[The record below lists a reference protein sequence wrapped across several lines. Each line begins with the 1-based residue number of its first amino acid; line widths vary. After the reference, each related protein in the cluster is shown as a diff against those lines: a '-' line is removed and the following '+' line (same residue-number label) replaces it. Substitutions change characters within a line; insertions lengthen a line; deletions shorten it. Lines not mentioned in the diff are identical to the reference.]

1 MGNSTQIDLE
11 FQFSDELTLRC
22 DLPLSNFRQQLLE
35 GRPLINRSAT
45 ARHTAAAQRAASDRP
60 GAPRALPWNDSAKCR
75 LPAPTP
81 TPSAAA
87 YETQDQEQ
95 YHGSNE
101 RIDDQGDYAGTQV
114 NAEPWQQP
122 VTYECTD

>member
-1 MGNSTQIDLE
+1 L
-11 FQFSDELTLRC
+11 LLRA
-22 DLPLSNFRQQLLE
+22 PAVS
-35 GRPLINRSAT
+35 
-45 ARHTAAAQRAASDRP
+45 AAALSDRP
-60 GAPRALPWNDSAKCR
+60 GAPRPLPWIDSAECR

-95 YHGSNE
+95 YHGTNE
-101 RIDDQGDYAGTQV
+101 RIDDQSDYTGAQV